1 MVKGI
6 VIQFRRGRKTYTPRH
21 FIIEIPGSDS
31 KEKAAKFV
39 GKEITWT
46 SPAKKVISGKIAA
59 PHGNKGNVRAIFE
72 AGLPGQSIG
81 TEVEVKN

>member
-1 MVKGI
+1 MVNGI
-6 VIQFRRGRKTYTPRH
+6 VVQFRRGRKTYTPRH

-46 SPAKKVISGKIAA
+46 SPAKKVYMGRF
-59 PHGNKGNVRAIFE
+59 KGQKGPRV
-72 AGLPGQSIG
+72 
-81 TEVEVKN
+81 

>member
-39 GKEITWT
+39 GKEITWA
-46 SPAKKVISGKIAA
+46 SPAKKIITGKIAA

-72 AGLPGQSIG
+72 VGLPGQSIG
-81 TEVEVKN
+81 TEVEVK